1 MLGIKARNL
10 IREARRRRVFRVA
23 GLYIVAAWVVVQVAL
38 AAFPALSI
46 SETAVRY
53 VWLAALLGFPVVM
66 FFGWRYDIR
75 DGRVVKTGADGA
87 DAPLALQRAD
97 FAVLAA
103 IGIVAVIILAGTFR
117 EITSM
122 EPSEPLWPSRDDI
135 DSASVAVLPFVNM
148 SADPDN
154 EYFSDGLTETLLH
167 MLAQLPDLKV
177 SARTSAFSFKNKN
190 VDIRTIALALGVAHV
205 LEGSVQ
211 KVGDRVR
218 VTAQLIRADDG
229 YHVWSQNYDRTLD
242 DVFAIQD
249 EISGDVAVA
258 LGSTLLGDDH
268 SGIRNVE
275 TENFAVYDIY
285 LQALEQQNIRT
296 KEALLNAE
304 VLFNA
309 ALEKDPE
316 FVDAKLGLA
325 RNHIFQG
332 WKSPDYEGR
341 PAAQTLIPEVLAPW
355 PATLSAQVMDQLLQ
369 FWTINSQNPNFGITE
384 SAEPLLDEM
393 VRLAKRGRIDDYLI
407 GELVYQ
413 ITGPLRGRND
423 EGLELLLSALE
434 TDPLNIDLLRAQ
446 YRFFRDTDRLEE
458 AKQPLLTAL
467 KVAPENPAFYTYL
480 AQLARSQDNFV
491 EAQDWYRQ
499 ALMADPE
506 DPEIVA
512 SIART
517 FYQFGLLSAGDQW
530 FDRIHA
536 MASGRDDLI
545 FILEI
550 ESAVAEQDQDRLIE
564 VLEEGI
570 ALTVSA
576 EGYDFLSTV
585 YYPGVMSA
593 QGRSQEALDYLTG
606 LIPEF
611 QDYSKLVGTN
621 RYEQFLQSQSFLL
634 QQDVMDQ
641 ESYERLA
648 EGFAKALETQYPWL
662 SDMTDPGSLTIYKV
676 FFRTLLGEHDQA
688 LELLLEGHANWP
700 MFNDGWLYLQIYP
713 WFERYRNDPEFA
725 LAISQYEKKKA
736 RIADELREMVKRP
749 EWRY

>member
-1 MLGIKARNL
+1 L

-46 SETAVRY
+46 SDAAVRY

-75 DGRVVKTGADGA
+75 DGRIVKTGADDA
-87 DAPLALQRAD
+87 DAPLALQQAD
-97 FAVLAA
+97 FVVLAA
-103 IGIVAVIILAGTFR
+103 MGIVAVMILAGSLR

-122 EPSEPLWPSRDDI
+122 EPSEPLWPSRNDI

-148 SADPDN
+148 SDDPGN

-211 KVGDRVR
+211 KAGNRVR

-229 YHVWSQNYDRTLD
+229 FHVWSQNYDRDLND
-242 DVFAIQD
+242 IFAIQD

-258 LGSTLLGDDH
+258 LGSALLGEDDA
-268 SGIRNVE
+268 GIRNVE
-275 TENFAVYDIY
+275 TENFAAYDIY
-285 LQALEQQNIRT
+285 LRALEQQNINT
-296 KEALLNAE
+296 KEALLNANQF
-304 VLFNA
+304 FNA
-309 ALEKDPE
+309 ALEKDPG

-325 RNHIFQG
+325 RNYIWQN
-332 WKSPDYEGR
+332 WKSAIRLSDTEEYR
-341 PAAQTLIPEVLAPW
+341 TAQTLVREVLAQRPEN
-355 PATLSAQVMDQLLQ
+355 LSAQVMDRLLQ
-369 FWTINSQNPNFGITE
+369 LYIGHSQNPNFGPDE
-384 SAEPLLDEM
+384 SLEPVVDEM
-393 VRLAKRGRIDDYLI
+393 VRLAKRGHIDSFLT
-407 GELVYQ
+407 GELVFL
-413 ITGPLRGRND
+413 ISGPVRGRN
-423 EGLELLLSALE
+423 EEALELLLSALE

-446 YRFFRDTDRLEE
+446 FRFFRDTDRLEE

-467 KVAPENPAFYTYL
+467 KVAPENPEFYKYL
-480 AQLARSQDNFV
+480 AQLARSQENFV
-491 EAQDWYRQ
+491 ESQDWYRQ
-499 ALMADPE
+499 AHLADPE
-506 DPEIVA
+506 DPGIPT

-517 FYQFGLLSAGDQW
+517 FYQFGLLSEGDRW
-530 FDRIHA
+530 FDRVRA
-536 MASGRDDLI
+536 MAPNRDDLI
-545 FILEI
+545 FNIEI
-550 ESAVAEQDQDRLIE
+550 EAAAAAQDRDRLIE

-570 ALTVSA
+570 AFTIAA
-576 EGYDFLSTV
+576 EGYNFLSTV

-593 QGRSQEALDYLTG
+593 QGRSQEALDFLTG
-606 LIPEF
+606 LIPEL

-621 RYEQFLQSQSFLL
+621 LYVQFMQGQTFLL

-648 EGFAKALETQYPWL
+648 EGFAKVLETQYPWL
-662 SDMTDPGSLTIYKV
+662 ADMTDPRSRTIYKV
-676 FFRTLLGEHDQA
+676 FFRTMLGEHDQA

-700 MFNDGWLYLQIYP
+700 VLSEGWRLLQVYP
-713 WFERYRNDPEFA
+713 WFERYRNDPELA

-749 EWRY
+749 EWRH